1 MRTSFKA
8 PWLSVC
14 DTKSHSWQQTRQQRG
29 RSETGGWGGAGEVG
43 WEDDILEEEEER
55 GVRGK
60 VAEVKLAGWKFT
72 FKLVKKQSFSKKQIQ
87 EKNHHRTLDLLSWIY
102 WERND

>member
-29 RSETGGWGGAGEVG
+29 RSETGVCGR
-43 WEDDILEEEEER
+43 R
-55 GVRGK
+55 GVRGD
-60 VAEVKLAGWKFT
+60 
-72 FKLVKKQSFSKKQIQ
+72 IQ
-87 EKNHHRTLDLLSWIY
+87 EEEEQKSVSGGGVVEVRAETSWMEIY
-102 WERND
+102 L